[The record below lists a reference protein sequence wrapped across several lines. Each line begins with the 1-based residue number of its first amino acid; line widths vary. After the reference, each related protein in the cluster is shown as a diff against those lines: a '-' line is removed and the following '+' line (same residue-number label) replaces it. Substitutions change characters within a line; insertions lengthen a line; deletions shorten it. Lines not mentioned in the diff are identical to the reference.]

1 MIKVYFDEDVPEGVA
16 VGLRLRGYD
25 VQTAREAGRK
35 GFLDKEQVDYA
46 VSQQRVI
53 FTHNVADFVRIHR
66 ECLQTGDHHQGMIL
80 AKQRPVGEIVRALLR
95 LLSSLK
101 EEEVKNRVI
110 WLSDWMR

>member
-1 MIKVYFDEDVPEGVA
+1 MIKVYFDEDVPDGVA

-35 GFLDKEQVDYA
+35 GLSDREQVDYA

-53 FTHNVADFVRIHR
+53 FSHNVADFMRFHR

-80 AKQRPVGEIVRALLR
+80 SKQRPVGEIVRALLR
-95 LLSSLK
+95 LLSGLK
-101 EEEVKNRVI
+101 EEDVKNRVM
-110 WLSDWMR
+110 WLSDWI

>member
-1 MIKVYFDEDVPEGVA
+1 MIKVYFDEDVPDGVA

-35 GFLDKEQVDYA
+35 GLSDREQVDYA

-53 FTHNVADFVRIHR
+53 FSHNVADFMRFHR

-95 LLSSLK
+95 VLSGLK
-101 EEEVKNRVI
+101 EEDVKNRVM
-110 WLSDWMR
+110 WLSDWI